1 MFSLSV
7 DIFKLV
13 ELTALSSRTG
23 RAVATILNYCV
34 SLSHDSAARFLRS
47 GDKYYIYS
55 VDN

>member
-1 MFSLSV
+1 
-7 DIFKLV
+7 V

-23 RAVATILNYCV
+23 RAVATSLNFCV
-34 SLSHDSAARFLRS
+34 SLSHDSAAQFVRS